1 VKKVSKASG
10 IAMFGCNLGCLFVMM
25 FVHYNVPCKR
35 FNFITT
41 FLAKYLFCNF
51 LQFCFAICNFL
62 FDLQFVKKIP
72 YMSTKGKTNET
83 RRTMPKRVKRN
94 TSVHAAQEAGKII
107 GQAARE
113 NGVAAMSIPGS
124 KNRYAVPSCSIPF
137 HKYIIHL
144 SPSRAP
150 VIPAHVQRT

>member
-1 VKKVSKASG
+1 LQ
-10 IAMFGCNLGCLFVMM
+10 F
-25 FVHYNVPCKR
+25 
-35 FNFITT
+35 
-41 FLAKYLFCNF
+41 FCNF
-51 LQFCFAICNFL
+51 VLQFAIF
-62 FDLQFVKKIP
+62 FLQFAKKIP
-72 YMSTKGKTNET
+72 YKSTKGETNET

-144 SPSRAP
+144 SPSGSRDSCTC
-150 VIPAHVQRT
+150 PAHVMQRIRPCKHVLAVKKLIKMQ